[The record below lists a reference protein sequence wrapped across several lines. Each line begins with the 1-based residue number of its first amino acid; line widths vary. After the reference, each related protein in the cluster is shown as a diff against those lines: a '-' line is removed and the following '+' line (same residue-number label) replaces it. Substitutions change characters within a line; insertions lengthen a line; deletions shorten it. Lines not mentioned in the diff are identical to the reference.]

1 MNTTFSQR
9 LTAVSFA
16 LVLTLG
22 MLAGV
27 NGLATPDATQP
38 GVWAQQHSPQ
48 PAQASL
54 TVARDGAAV

>member
-1 MNTTFSQR
+1 MNTTLSQR

-48 PAQASL
+48 P
-54 TVARDGAAV
+54 DKGAAV